1 LLFLVYFPYIY
12 FKDFVGTFS
21 I

>member
-12 FKDFVGTFS
+12 FKDLVSTFS